1 MNFSELSLEVTV
13 ALLSIVTIAIIG
25 CITAL
30 YSWNRISAEQKGI
43 RDAESKL
50 ISDNSWNDAYPH
62 DKLLLATWLR
72 SHGIKPDSHI
82 GDFIRTCWSAWLGG
96 RTASLTELHTLVAR
110 RERSHKAT
118 RLSAGIAGL
127 LLVFGI
133 VGTLSAV
140 KPVLE
145 NFQIQVAKQSVDP
158 SQNQSENEQLDQNL
172 DDNKDAAFVA
182 ENAVKV
188 NSLIRNL
195 GGAFFPSLLALIGTI
210 FVVTCRG
217 IYSQAL
223 YKFIL
228 ELDRFAIDT
237 LIPRYRIIPIS
248 EQFEEIKTSMSQL
261 TETIIQRES
270 NFENVVVKLDNLV
283 SNIAPA
289 LAGLDGAAKASLES
303 VEALTK
309 GSASIADALNQ
320 HLGARSSIHRAIK
333 GLDKTYAD
341 VESWFKELAS
351 ISETINKSNATS
363 KKQLNDAIIALAGF
377 LNKSVQ
383 DFEVDREKIVDAIDD
398 LKNELIG
405 IPDQIKTTGENATK
419 QAIKVAETA
428 SQDLQ
433 KKFYESNSR
442 FIEAVKTT
450 ITTEVRKFDK
460 VSTNLNDQSAK
471 IETSI
476 RSLNEVKKDIKKSIE
491 EATSAGVKEI
501 KDITTKAPAEVS
513 PNSSNLSKSTK
524 KQEAVDEWEE
534 DNPVISHK
542 NQPQNHYGKS
552 TPEKAITPTERDDQV
567 LEKSERM
574 VVDSNSE
581 ENEQIVDTLTAE
593 NENTLI
599 EETNTDMS
607 ESNASKHAS
616 VAAVSPDAE
625 KAMNT
630 HKKTQ
635 LNPEKS
641 IEGITAPQ
649 RSKKSWWPF
658 SKR

>member
-1 MNFSELSLEVTV
+1 MNLFTLPVEVWISV
-13 ALLSIVTIAIIG
+13 IAFIAATG
-25 CITAL
+25 CITAAH
-30 YSWNRISAEQKGI
+30 SWIRISNERKRVKDSETILTAD
-43 RDAESKL
+43 DA
-50 ISDNSWNDAYPH
+50 WNDAYPH
-62 DKLLLATWLR
+62 DIGSLR
-72 SHGIKPDSHI
+72 AWFRNKAIKEDTHL

-96 RTASLTELHTLVAR
+96 RPASLTELHTLVAR

-145 NFQIQVAKQSVDP
+145 KFQIEFAKKPFDP
-158 SQNQSENEQLDQNL
+158 SQNQTENDQSKQNF
-172 DDNKDAAFVA
+172 DDSRVA
-182 ENAVKV
+182 SLVVENTQKV
-188 NSLIRNL
+188 NNLIQNL

-210 FVVTCRG
+210 CVVTSRG
-217 IYSQAL
+217 IYAQAL
-223 YKFIL
+223 YKFTL
-228 ELDRFAIDT
+228 ELDRFAVDT

-248 EQFEEIKTSMSQL
+248 EQFEGIKISMTQL
-261 TETIIQRES
+261 TETITQRES
-270 NFENVVVKLDNLV
+270 NFENVVEKLDRIV
-283 SNIAPA
+283 ANIAPA
-289 LAGLDGAAKASLES
+289 LVGLDGAAKASMES

-333 GLDKTYAD
+333 GLDKTYTD

-351 ISETINKSNATS
+351 ISETVNKSNAAS

-405 IPDQIKTTGENATK
+405 IPDHIKTTGENATK

-428 SQDLQ
+428 SQDFQ
-433 KKFYESNSR
+433 KKFYESNST

-460 VSTNLNDQSAK
+460 VSSNLSDQSAK

-476 RSLNEVKKDIKKSIE
+476 RSLDDVKKDIRKSIE
-491 EATSAGVKEI
+491 EVASTGVEVI
-501 KDITTKAPAEVS
+501 KDIA
-513 PNSSNLSKSTK
+513 SKSSL
-524 KQEAVDEWEE
+524 EAT
-534 DNPVISHK
+534 HK
-542 NQPQNHYGKS
+542 NSILPNTFETQKIKNS
-552 TPEKAITPTERDDQV
+552 WRE
-567 LEKSERM
+567 
-574 VVDSNSE
+574 DSNAIDHVNQLRHHNANFQAEKFINSDKIDDNNLDNNKRVLVE
-581 ENEQIVDTLTAE
+581 NNSVKNEQIVNPLTTD
-593 NENTLI
+593 NENRLNK
-599 EETNTDMS
+599 ETQNDMS

-616 VAAVSPDAE
+616 VEGISSDTE
-625 KAMNT
+625 KAMSMNQ
-630 HKKTQ
+630 KTQ
-635 LNPEKS
+635 YSPGKS

-649 RSKKSWWPF
+649 RTKKSWWPF
-658 SKR
+658 SKS